1 MAEAATKS
9 NKNAKDVL
17 DVGCDSGN
25 ATLNL
30 LYFLKNLNCDLLD
43 LSKNMLFRAKD
54 MVGKK
59 QQDIIQGDYLI
70 KSAGVKA
77 KEKCFK

>member
-1 MAEAATKS
+1 MAEVAAKS
-9 NKNAKDVL
+9 NKNVKNVL
-17 DVGCDSGN
+17 DVGCYAGN
-25 ATLNL
+25 AILNL
-30 LYFLKNLNCDLLD
+30 LYFLKKLTCNLLD